1 MRVLTTTLAAAVL
14 AGMGAPASAGDKQL
28 KGETAPEIKVKSWI
42 GTPPGASL
50 KDLRGK
56 AVLLEFFATW

>member
-1 MRVLTTTLAAAVL
+1 MRGATLVPVVLAAL
-14 AGMGAPASAGDKQL
+14 AAPAFAGDKQL
-28 KGETAPEIKVKSWI
+28 KGETAPEIKVKEWI